1 MLERSRDDVN
11 PLSPAEVV
19 QWDVDVLFLV
29 WLVARS
35 TEDLVDGALA
45 AAGLSAD
52 EYAVFS
58 MLRATGG
65 TTPSELARWMA
76 APPTTVSAYLKR
88 FTARG
93 LVTRVP
99 NPADGR
105 SSLVRLTAA
114 GLRTHDA
121 AQQRFGPMRST
132 VVERLAGDHLAVT
145 DALTTLRTVVDQMRA
160 EASSRQADV
169 PDGVRNRWSS

>member
-1 MLERSRDDVN
+1 MVERSTDGVK
-11 PLSPAEVV
+11 PLSAAEVDR
-19 QWDVDVLFLV
+19 WDVDVLFSV

-35 TEDLVDGALA
+35 TEDLIDSVLA
-45 AAGLSAD
+45 PAGLSAD

-65 TTPSELARWMA
+65 TTPTELARWMA
-76 APPTTVSAYLKR
+76 APPTTVSAAIKR
-88 FTARG
+88 CTARG

-99 NPADGR
+99 NPDDRR

-121 AQQRFGPMRST
+121 ARRRFAPVRSD
-132 VVERLAGDHLAVT
+132 VVERLAGDHLAVAG
-145 DALTTLRTVVDQMRA
+145 ALTTLRTVVDRLRA
-160 EASSRQADV
+160 EASSEPIDTPATGAA
-169 PDGVRNRWSS
+169 PEP

>member
-1 MLERSRDDVN
+1 MVERSSDDVK
-11 PLSPAEVV
+11 PLSSADVE

-35 TEDLVDGALA
+35 TEDLIDGVLD

-65 TTPSELARWMA
+65 TTPTELARWMA
-76 APPTTVSAYLKR
+76 APPTTVSACLKR

-99 NPADGR
+99 NPDDGR

-121 AQQRFGPMRST
+121 ARSRFGPVRDD
-132 VVERLAGDHLAVT
+132 VVDRLAGDHLAIA
-145 DALTTLRTVVDQMRA
+145 DALTTLRTVVDQLRA
-160 EASSRQADV
+160 APSSQGVDAPAPDEAAA
-169 PDGVRNRWSS
+169 P

>member
-1 MLERSRDDVN
+1 MVERTTNDVK
-11 PLSPAEVV
+11 PLSPAEVER
-19 QWDVDVLFLV
+19 WDVDVLFLV

-35 TEDLVDGALA
+35 TEDLIDGVLA
-45 AAGLSAD
+45 SAGLSAD

-65 TTPSELARWMA
+65 TTPTELARWMA

-99 NPADGR
+99 HPDDGR

-114 GLRTHDA
+114 GHRTHDA
-121 AQQRFGPMRST
+121 ARRRFDPVRNE
-132 VVERLAGDHLAVT
+132 VVARLAGDHLSVA
-145 DALTTLRTVVDQMRA
+145 DALATLRTVVDQLRA
-160 EASSRQADV
+160 EVSLQRSDTPA
-169 PDGVRNRWSS
+169 PDEAPEP